1 MALIFETENYT
12 IEAED
17 HPLIDRNDG
26 GHITINPKKRVSERQ
41 QLTASLAIELM
52 KLTIV
57 VGEAMMIAMN
67 RRGVD
72 IGRINYQDNGNWGVF
87 KPEGPYLH
95 YHLYGRARSA
105 KIQKYGEACN
115 FPHISTH
122 PQFYEN
128 LKPLNSGDIGEIK
141 KEIDRLLL
149 LKKYRDFNS
158 SISIDYD
165 FL

>member
-1 MALIFETENYT
+1 MALIFETESYT

-26 GHITINPKKRVSERQ
+26 GHITVSPKIRVSERQ
-41 QLTASLAIELM
+41 QLTATLAIELM

-57 VGEAMMIAMN
+57 VGEAMMTALN

-95 YHLYGRARSA
+95 YHLYGRAKSA
-105 KIQKYGEACN
+105 KIQKYGEACH
-115 FPHISTH
+115 FPHKNTH
-122 PQFYEN
+122 PQLYEN
-128 LKPLNSGDIGEIK
+128 LKSLDNGDIQEIK
-141 KEIDRLLL
+141 KEIIRLLR
-149 LKKYRDFNS
+149 LKKYKDFNPS
-158 SISIDYD
+158 LSIDYD
-165 FL
+165 IL